1 MGISLSD
8 AGNLERHKVGS
19 GRLVRRRVLMLHITP
34 WERNALELLAEGKGE
49 GEIAIHLRVA
59 ESDVAVHLSRL
70 FAALGAASRTEAVAI
85 GMKRGLLTCD
95 SFAGSKR

>member
-1 MGISLSD
+1 
-8 AGNLERHKVGS
+8 
-19 GRLVRRRVLMLHITP
+19 MLHITP

-49 GEIAIHLRVA
+49 REIAIHLRVA

-70 FAALGAASRTEAVAI
+70 FAALGAASRTEAVTI